1 MEAQNL
7 TWPGHAPPE
16 TGQAPPR
23 KLLLIMAAAAAPP
36 SLPVL
41 SCTQYVLHGT
51 PRIVCNFTYIVIP
64 RRYGTLRCLRESHSS
79 FITHPLPFRADLRD
93 PEGSS
98 CHPPSPAVAGS
109 FPSGPVPPPITR
121 PSVIIRRDKHRSW
134 RLRSERASL
143 SYLCCH
149 SESRGP

>member
-7 TWPGHAPPE
+7 RWPGHAPPE

-51 PRIVCNFTYIVIP
+51 LRIVCNFTYIVIP

-93 PEGSS
+93 PED
-98 CHPPSPAVAGS
+98 HPAIPLLPPSLGASPLALYL
-109 FPSGPVPPPITR
+109 R
-121 PSVIIRRDKHRSW
+121 PSP
-134 RLRSERASL
+134 
-143 SYLCCH
+143 
-149 SESRGP
+149 GPP